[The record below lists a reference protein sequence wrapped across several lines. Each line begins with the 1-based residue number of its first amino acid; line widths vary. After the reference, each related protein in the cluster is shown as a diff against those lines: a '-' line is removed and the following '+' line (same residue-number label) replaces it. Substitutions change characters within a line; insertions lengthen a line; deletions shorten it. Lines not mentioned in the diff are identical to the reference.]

1 MFNGVVAFHHI
12 VHNLHCYLGRRAEL
26 YLLWA
31 PVSDRCMDAV
41 CHVSELRPEDLQ
53 LNCWSC
59 VHSLDKN
66 TFYTAK
72 EMNFVSCLPSSCC
85 IFNCEIYPNTAHH
98 APSVFGFTSEHLRPK
113 KIFL

>member
-31 PVSDRCMDAV
+31 PVSDMCMDAV
-41 CHVSELRPEDLQ
+41 CHVGELRPEGLQ

-59 VHSLDKN
+59 VHSLDKKPV
-66 TFYTAK
+66 YTAK
-72 EMNFVSCLPSSCC
+72 EVNFVSLLPFSCC
-85 IFNCEIYPNTAHH
+85 IFNCEISPNKSHC
-98 APSVFGFTSEHLRPK
+98 APSFCGFTSEHLWPK
-113 KIFL
+113 EIFL